1 MQVSKKFEH
10 LVQPF
15 IKFMRH
21 PPKNNMNKHNR
32 NYFGKKNL
40 MKKIYLAAFLA
51 FTCTNF
57 LLAQNYTRVWV
68 NATQDSTADY
78 LNISDMAVDANGN
91 TYLSGYEVFPG
102 DEYYQTHLVLLKVN
116 AAGQT
121 QWKKYFNNQKDSID
135 AAIALATDA
144 AGNVYVTGKRI
155 DTFCNICTYNTKLSD
170 IITMKYDGA
179 GNRIWLNRYHD
190 SALILAEPA
199 DIALS
204 SNETILITGNERRYV
219 SEIGT
224 YVSNLLIQKINRNGQ
239 TTLIKKMNNVVGN
252 SGCFDNGD
260 SLVIVGA
267 SDPEN
272 LYETQKP
279 MALKFTPNGG
289 LIWSNVFNEFGKNGR
304 LYFVQCDAQNNIYTN
319 GQTDTNAFFTNPR
332 IITIKYNIN
341 GQQQWFKKEAD
352 RTTTRGHS
360 YGNFKID
367 AAGNSYVAG
376 YISKSGVDDDWVIS
390 KYNSAGVKSWTS
402 TFDGPLHGSDKPV
415 GLAVNKSGGVYV
427 AGYVL
432 NTGGFY
438 CITTAAYNNNGAL
451 IASDIFNGIKRSNAF
466 AAGIELDKN
475 NNVYVGGF
483 LSTANTLFPSSI
495 LIKYGPKRTD
505 IIAETPALKNEI
517 AVFPNPVV
525 NKLNVSFTTTTPS
538 KNYKLVISDISG
550 NVKLVKQ
557 LAATG
562 NLINTSIDVTRFKQG
577 IYTVNLSDGFNTV
590 SKTFIKE

>member
-1 MQVSKKFEH
+1 MQVSKKYEH
-10 LVQPF
+10 HIQPF
-15 IKFMRH
+15 IKFTRH
-21 PPKNNMNKHNR
+21 SPKNNMNKHNR

-40 MKKIYLAAFLA
+40 MKKIYLAALLA

-135 AAIALATDA
+135 AAIAVATDA

-155 DTFCNICTYNTKLSD
+155 DTFCNICTYSTKISD

-199 DIALS
+199 DITLS
-204 SNETILITGNERRYV
+204 SNGTILITGNERRYV
-219 SEIGT
+219 SQIGT
-224 YVSNLLIQKINRNGQ
+224 YVSNLLIQKINSNGQ
-239 TTLIKKMNNVVGN
+239 TTLIKKMNNVVGA

-267 SDPEN
+267 SDPDN
-272 LYETQKP
+272 LYQTQKP
-279 MALKFTPNGG
+279 MALKFTPNGT
-289 LIWSNVFNEFGKNGR
+289 LIWSNVFNEFGKNGKY
-304 LYFVQCDAQNNIYTN
+304 YFVQCDAQNNIYTN

-332 IITIKYNIN
+332 IITIKYNVN

-352 RTTTRGHS
+352 RTTTRAHS
-360 YGNFKID
+360 YGDFKID

-376 YISKSGVDDDWVIS
+376 YINKSGVDDDWVIS
-390 KYNSAGVKSWTS
+390 KYNNAGVKSWTS
-402 TFDGPLHGSDKPV
+402 TFDGTLHGSDKPI
-415 GLAVNKSGGVYV
+415 GLAVSKSGGVYV

-432 NTGGFY
+432 HTGGFY
-438 CITTAAYNNNGAL
+438 SITTAAYNGNGGL
-451 IASDIFNGIKRSNAF
+451 IAADIFNGIKRSNAF
-466 AAGIELDKN
+466 AAGIGLDKN

-483 LSTANTLFPSSI
+483 LSTANSPFPSSI

-505 IIAETPALKNEI
+505 IIAETPAIKNEI
-517 AVFPNPVV
+517 ILFPNPAVS
-525 NKLNVSFTTTTPS
+525 NLNILLATSTTS
-538 KNYKLVISDISG
+538 KNYKLVISDVSG
-550 NVKLVKQ
+550 NIKLVKQ
-557 LAATG
+557 LTATEKT
-562 NLINTSIDVTRFKQG
+562 INTTVDVSSFKQG
-577 IYTVNLSDGFNTV
+577 VYTVSISDGVNTV

>member
-1 MQVSKKFEH
+1 
-10 LVQPF
+10 
-15 IKFMRH
+15 MRH
-21 PPKNNMNKHNR
+21 SPKNNMNKHNR

-102 DEYYQTHLVLLKVN
+102 DEYYQTHLVLLKIN

-204 SNETILITGNERRYV
+204 SNGTILITGNERRYV
-219 SEIGT
+219 SGIGT

-505 IIAETPALKNEI
+505 IITETPALKNEI

-538 KNYKLVISDISG
+538 KNYRLVICDISG

-557 LAATG
+557 LAATR
-562 NLINTSIDVTRFKQG
+562 NLINTSIYLTRFKQG